1 MWVYPC
7 CSATSLAHDGLT
19 GNFDGA
25 SASPAQQVMVV
36 AVGALQTDGLTVFAR
51 QDVHVAGVHQ
61 ESKSPVDGAGSVP
74 MISRR

>member
-1 MWVYPC
+1 
-7 CSATSLAHDGLT
+7 
-19 GNFDGA
+19 
-25 SASPAQQVMVV
+25 MVV
-36 AVGALQTDGLTVFAR
+36 AVGALQIDGLTVFAR